1 MTLFTYNYG
10 WNRLRYSDAAASATG
25 STVQHEANL
34 SFRLRVSD
42 YDIPNCDNGQ
52 TPVETVFV
60 TAAEVMSQYPR
71 RYNGSN
77 VTEDDLPE
85 AGMDILFANGKVF
98 PFMHCGSIA
107 VKQDTKATQE
117 FVLTA
122 VFRSEQFDHVTIA
135 QLGAV
140 TVPADLNAYPV
151 IYQSEQRLV
160 DYVLYE
166 DNTPAADGGPK
177 QCKLPTG
184 NLYSQPFIEKVPNE
198 TKIVTQYETTMSSDV
213 AASRLERVN
222 DGVWLASGDAN
233 QWKITAIQWQDVRIV
248 VGSAASP
255 TALDCALVQYTVQR
269 LDKDQGWR
277 SKRALLDTHYLAT
290 SGDES
295 TRMPFVTKEGGRTNY
310 IGQIDLNG
318 VPSPSQLEYEVFR
331 VQEEINFNSFL
342 RPESP

>member
-1 MTLFTYNYG
+1 MTLFTYNYESY
-10 WNRLRYSDAAASATG
+10 RLRYGDAAASSTG
-25 STVQHEANL
+25 STVQHESNL
-34 SFRLRVSD
+34 TFRLRVTN
-42 YDIPNCDNGQ
+42 YDTPNCASGQ
-52 TPVETVFV
+52 TAVETVLV
-60 TAAEVMSQYPR
+60 TAAEVMSEYPR
-71 RYNGSN
+71 RSNGSA
-77 VTEDDLPE
+77 VSEDDLPE
-85 AGMDILFANGKVF
+85 AGMDIMFANGKVY

-122 VFRSEQFDHVTIA
+122 VFRSEQFDHVTIG

-151 IYQSEQRLV
+151 IYQTQQRLV

-166 DNTPAADGGPK
+166 DNTPAASGGPK

-198 TKIVTQYETTMSSDV
+198 TKIVTQYETTMSDEI

-222 DGVWLASGDAN
+222 DGQWIVSGDDN
-233 QWKITAIQWQDVRIV
+233 QWKITDIQWQDVRIV

-255 TALDCALVQYTVQR
+255 TALDCALVEYTVQR

-290 SGDES
+290 AGDES

-310 IGQIDLNG
+310 IGQIDING
-318 VPSPSQLEYEVFR
+318 IPSPSFLKYETFI
-331 VQEEINFNSFL
+331 VQEEIDFTTFL